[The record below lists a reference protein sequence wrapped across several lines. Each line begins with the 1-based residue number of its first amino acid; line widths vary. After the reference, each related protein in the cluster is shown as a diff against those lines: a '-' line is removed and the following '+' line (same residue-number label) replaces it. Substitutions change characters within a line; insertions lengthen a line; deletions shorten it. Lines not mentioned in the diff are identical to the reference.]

1 MPRCH
6 EQEMTQKYDL
16 VLVSRP
22 AIFRC
27 KKCCDWPIGSLPS
40 GIVLVKNLVE
50 IAQQKVFLWLIKDG
64 IYDENSAIHQ
74 DGV

>member
-1 MPRCH
+1 MFDSNIKAFIPRN
-6 EQEMTQKYDL
+6 
-16 VLVSRP
+16 RP
-22 AIFRC
+22 LEPIFRG

-50 IAQQKVFLWLIKDG
+50 IAQLKVFLCLIKDG